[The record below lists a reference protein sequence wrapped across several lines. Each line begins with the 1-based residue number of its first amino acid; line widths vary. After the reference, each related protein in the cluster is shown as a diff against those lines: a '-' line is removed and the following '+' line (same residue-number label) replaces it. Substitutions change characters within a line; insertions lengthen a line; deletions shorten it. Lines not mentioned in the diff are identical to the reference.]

1 MKKLFTAASAAL
13 LIASCTSDLSSLNEN
28 SKAPV
33 QVPAGTLI
41 ANATIDLSDY
51 LASVNVNLN
60 NFTLWSQHWT
70 QTTYTD
76 ESNYDY
82 NQRNVNGNT
91 FDELYA
97 NVIRD
102 LQDAKGLIEVD
113 AVLLPQIKAN
123 QLAVAD
129 LLQVYTYHV
138 LVDIHNDVPYSE
150 ALGDVEADPTLITP
164 KYDAASGIYTNLVA
178 RILAAHGT
186 LAGDNGLGSFD
197 LIYGGDA
204 NAWKKF
210 AASLAL
216 KLAVR
221 AADVDPTAQ
230 TVAETAAGAG
240 VFTSSADNASM
251 SYTSSPPHTNPLW
264 ESLVQSGRTD
274 FCASNTIAGI
284 MNGLVDPRRGVYFRN
299 LDSLGDLIGGVYGQ
313 NSAYNT
319 HSQPGDAVEAPT
331 LAAHLMSYSEVSFL
345 LADAA
350 QRGWNVVGTAGE
362 HYANGVNASM
372 AQWGV
377 SGTDA
382 ATYLAQTTVAYDAS
396 VWKERIGVQKWL
408 AMYMRGNEAYNTVR
422 TYDYPAMNIADVAQ
436 RPVPNRMSY
445 GVDEYSLNT
454 TNVEAANGGSD
465 KDTDKVFWDVN

>member
-41 ANATIDLSDY
+41 ANATVDLSDY
-51 LASVNVNLN
+51 LASVDVNLN

-76 ESNYDY
+76 ESNYEY
-82 NQRNVNGNT
+82 NQRDVNGNT
-91 FDELYA
+91 FDRLYA

-113 AVLLPQIKAN
+113 AVLLPQVKAN

-129 LLQVYTYHV
+129 LLQVYAYHV

-150 ALGDVEADPTLITP
+150 AIGDVVAP
-164 KYDAASGIYTNLVA
+164 KYDAAAAIYTDLVT
-178 RILAAHGT
+178 RILAAHST
-186 LAGDNGLGSFD
+186 LAGDNGLGSYD
-197 LIYGGDA
+197 LVYGGDA

-230 TVAETAAGAG
+230 TVAETAAAAG

-251 SYTSSPPHTNPLW
+251 SYTASPPYTNPLW
-264 ESLVQSGRTD
+264 NSLVQSGRTD

-284 MNGLVDPRRGVYFRN
+284 MNAHNDPRRGVYFRN
-299 LDSLGDLIGGVYGQ
+299 LDSLGDLMGGVYGQ
-313 NSAYNT
+313 NSAYNS
-319 HSQPGDAVEAPT
+319 HSQPGDAVEVPT
-331 LAAHLMSYSEVSFL
+331 LTAHFMSFSEVSFL

-350 QRGWNVVGTAGE
+350 QRQWNVVGTAAE

-377 SGTDA
+377 SETEA
-382 ATYLAQTTVAYDAS
+382 AAYLAQPTVAWDPT
-396 VWKERIGVQKWL
+396 VWKECIGHQKWL
-408 AMYMRGNEAYNTVR
+408 AMYTRGNEAYNTIR
-422 TYDYPAMNIADVAQ
+422 TYDYPVMNIADVAQ

-445 GVDEYSLNT
+445 GIDEYSLNS

-465 KDTDKVFWDVN
+465 ADTDKVFWDVN

>member
-41 ANATIDLSDY
+41 ANATVDLSDY

-82 NQRNVNGNT
+82 NQRDVNGNT

-97 NVIRD
+97 NVLRD
-102 LQDAKGLIEVD
+102 LQDAKGLIEAD
-113 AVLLPQIKAN
+113 DGLLPQVQAN
-123 QLAVAD
+123 QLAIAD

-138 LVDIHNDVPYSE
+138 LVDIHNDVPYTE

-204 NAWKKF
+204 NGWKKF

-299 LDSLGDLIGGVYGQ
+299 LDSLGDLMGGVYGQ

-319 HSQPGDAVEAPT
+319 HSQPGDALEAPT

-350 QRGWNVVGTAGE
+350 QRGWTITGTAAE

-465 KDTDKVFWDVN
+465 DDTDKVFWDVN

>member
-41 ANATIDLSDY
+41 ANATVDLSDY
-51 LASVNVNLN
+51 LASVDVNLN

-82 NQRNVNGNT
+82 NQRDVNGNT
-91 FDELYA
+91 FDRLYA

-113 AVLLPQIKAN
+113 AVLLPQVKAN

-129 LLQVYTYHV
+129 LLQVYAYHV

-150 ALGDVEADPTLITP
+150 AIGDVVTP
-164 KYDAASGIYTNLVA
+164 KYDAAAAIYTDLVT
-178 RILAAHGT
+178 RILTAHST

-197 LIYGGDA
+197 LVYGGDA

-230 TVAETAAGAG
+230 TVAETAAAAG

-251 SYTSSPPHTNPLW
+251 SYTASPPYTNPLW
-264 ESLVQSGRTD
+264 NSLVQSGRTD

-284 MNGLVDPRRGVYFRN
+284 MNAHNDPRRGVYFRN
-299 LDSLGDLIGGVYGQ
+299 LDSLGDLMGGVYGQ
-313 NSAYNT
+313 NSAYNS
-319 HSQPGDAVEAPT
+319 HSQPGDAVEVPT
-331 LAAHLMSYSEVSFL
+331 LTAHFMSFSEVSFL

-350 QRGWNVVGTAGE
+350 QRQWNVVGTAAE

-377 SGTDA
+377 SETEA
-382 ATYLAQTTVAYDAS
+382 AAYLAQPTVAWDPT
-396 VWKERIGVQKWL
+396 VWKECIGHQKWL
-408 AMYMRGNEAYNTVR
+408 AMYMRGNEAYNTIR
-422 TYDYPAMNIADVAQ
+422 TYDYPVMNIADVAQ
-436 RPVPNRMSY
+436 RFVPNRMSY

-465 KDTDKVFWDVN
+465 ADTDKVFWDVN

>member
-41 ANATIDLSDY
+41 ANATVDLSDY
-51 LASVNVNLN
+51 LASVDVNLN

-82 NQRNVNGNT
+82 NQRDVNGNT
-91 FDELYA
+91 FDRLYA

-113 AVLLPQIKAN
+113 AVLLPQVKAN

-129 LLQVYTYHV
+129 LLQVYAYHV

-150 ALGDVEADPTLITP
+150 AIGDVVAP
-164 KYDAASGIYTNLVA
+164 KYDAAAAIYTDLVT
-178 RILAAHGT
+178 RILTAHST

-197 LIYGGDA
+197 LVYGGDA

-230 TVAETAAGAG
+230 TVAETAAAAG

-251 SYTSSPPHTNPLW
+251 SYTASPPYTNPLW
-264 ESLVQSGRTD
+264 NSLVQSGRTD

-284 MNGLVDPRRGVYFRN
+284 MNAHNDPRRGVYFRN
-299 LDSLGDLIGGVYGQ
+299 LDSLGDLMGGVYGQ
-313 NSAYNT
+313 NSAYNS
-319 HSQPGDAVEAPT
+319 HSQPGDAVEVPT
-331 LAAHLMSYSEVSFL
+331 LTAHFMSFSEVSFL

-350 QRGWNVVGTAGE
+350 QRQWNVVGTAAE

-377 SGTDA
+377 SETEA
-382 ATYLAQTTVAYDAS
+382 AAYLAQPTVAWDPT
-396 VWKERIGVQKWL
+396 VWKECIGHQKWL
-408 AMYMRGNEAYNTVR
+408 AMYMRGNEAYNTIR
-422 TYDYPAMNIADVAQ
+422 TYDYPVMNIADVAQ
-436 RPVPNRMSY
+436 RFVPNRMSY

-465 KDTDKVFWDVN
+465 ADTDKVFWDVN

>member
-41 ANATIDLSDY
+41 ANATVDLSDY
-51 LASVNVNLN
+51 LASVDVNLN

-76 ESNYDY
+76 ESNYEY
-82 NQRNVNGNT
+82 NQRDVNGNT
-91 FDELYA
+91 FDRLYA

-113 AVLLPQIKAN
+113 AVLLPQVKAN

-129 LLQVYTYHV
+129 LLQVYAYHV

-150 ALGDVEADPTLITP
+150 AIGDVVTP
-164 KYDAASGIYTNLVA
+164 KYDAAAAIYTDLVT
-178 RILAAHGT
+178 RILTAHST

-197 LIYGGDA
+197 LVYGGDA

-230 TVAETAAGAG
+230 TVAETAAAAG

-251 SYTSSPPHTNPLW
+251 SYTASPPYTNPLW
-264 ESLVQSGRTD
+264 NSLVQSGRTD

-284 MNGLVDPRRGVYFRN
+284 MNAHNDPRRGVYFRN
-299 LDSLGDLIGGVYGQ
+299 LDSLGDLMGGVYGQ
-313 NSAYNT
+313 NSAYNS
-319 HSQPGDAVEAPT
+319 HSQPGDAVEVPT
-331 LAAHLMSYSEVSFL
+331 LTAHFMSFSEVSFL

-350 QRGWNVVGTAGE
+350 QRQWNVVGTAAE

-377 SGTDA
+377 SETEA
-382 ATYLAQTTVAYDAS
+382 AAYLAQPTVAWDPT
-396 VWKERIGVQKWL
+396 VWKECIGHQKWL
-408 AMYMRGNEAYNTVR
+408 AMYTRGNEAYNTIR
-422 TYDYPAMNIADVAQ
+422 TYDYPVMNIADVAQ

-445 GVDEYSLNT
+445 GIDEYSLNA

-465 KDTDKVFWDVN
+465 ADTDKVFWDVN

>member
-41 ANATIDLSDY
+41 ANATVDLSDY
-51 LASVNVNLN
+51 LASVDVNLN

-76 ESNYDY
+76 ESNYEY
-82 NQRNVNGNT
+82 NQRDVNGNT
-91 FDELYA
+91 FDRLYA

-113 AVLLPQIKAN
+113 AVLLPQVKAN

-129 LLQVYTYHV
+129 LLQVYAYHV

-150 ALGDVEADPTLITP
+150 AIGDVVAP
-164 KYDAASGIYTNLVA
+164 KYDAAAAIYTDLVT
-178 RILAAHGT
+178 RILTAHST

-197 LIYGGDA
+197 LVYGGDA

-230 TVAETAAGAG
+230 TVAETAAAAG

-251 SYTSSPPHTNPLW
+251 SYTASPPYTNPLW
-264 ESLVQSGRTD
+264 NSLVQSGRTD

-284 MNGLVDPRRGVYFRN
+284 MNAHNDPRRGVYFRN
-299 LDSLGDLIGGVYGQ
+299 LDSLGDLMGGVYGQ
-313 NSAYNT
+313 NSAYNS
-319 HSQPGDAVEAPT
+319 HSQPGDAVEVPT
-331 LAAHLMSYSEVSFL
+331 LTAHFMSFSEVSFL

-350 QRGWNVVGTAGE
+350 QRQWNVVGTAAE

-377 SGTDA
+377 SETEA
-382 ATYLAQTTVAYDAS
+382 AAYLAQPTVAWDPT
-396 VWKERIGVQKWL
+396 VWKECIGHQKWL
-408 AMYMRGNEAYNTVR
+408 AMYTRGNEAYNTIR
-422 TYDYPAMNIADVAQ
+422 TYDYPVMNIADVAQ

-465 KDTDKVFWDVN
+465 ADTDKVFWDVN

>member
-41 ANATIDLSDY
+41 ANATVDLSDY
-51 LASVNVNLN
+51 LASVDVNLN

-76 ESNYDY
+76 ESNYEY
-82 NQRNVNGNT
+82 NQRDVNGNT
-91 FDELYA
+91 FDRLYA

-113 AVLLPQIKAN
+113 AVLLPQVKAN

-129 LLQVYTYHV
+129 LLQVYAYHV

-150 ALGDVEADPTLITP
+150 AIGDVVTP
-164 KYDAASGIYTNLVA
+164 KYDAAAAIYTDLVT
-178 RILAAHGT
+178 RILTAHST

-197 LIYGGDA
+197 LVYGGDA

-230 TVAETAAGAG
+230 TVAETAAAAG

-251 SYTSSPPHTNPLW
+251 SYTASPPYTNPLW
-264 ESLVQSGRTD
+264 NSLVQSGRTD

-284 MNGLVDPRRGVYFRN
+284 MNAHNDPRRGVYFRN
-299 LDSLGDLIGGVYGQ
+299 LDSLGDLMGGVYGQ
-313 NSAYNT
+313 NSAYNS
-319 HSQPGDAVEAPT
+319 HSQPGDAVEVPT
-331 LAAHLMSYSEVSFL
+331 LTAHFMSFSEVSFL

-350 QRGWNVVGTAGE
+350 QRQWNVVGTAAE

-377 SGTDA
+377 SETEA
-382 ATYLAQTTVAYDAS
+382 AAYLAQPTVAWDPT
-396 VWKERIGVQKWL
+396 VWKECIGHQKWL
-408 AMYMRGNEAYNTVR
+408 AMYTRGNEAYNTIR
-422 TYDYPAMNIADVAQ
+422 TYDYPVMNIADVAQ
-436 RPVPNRMSY
+436 RFVPNRMSY

-465 KDTDKVFWDVN
+465 ADTDKVFWDVN

>member
-350 QRGWNVVGTAGE
+350 QRGWTITGTAAE

-465 KDTDKVFWDVN
+465 DDTDKVFWDVN

>member
-41 ANATIDLSDY
+41 ANATVDLSDY
-51 LASVNVNLN
+51 LASVDVNLN

-82 NQRNVNGNT
+82 NQRDVNGNT
-91 FDELYA
+91 FDRLYA

-113 AVLLPQIKAN
+113 AVLLPQVKAN

-150 ALGDVEADPTLITP
+150 AIGDVVTP
-164 KYDAASGIYTNLVA
+164 KYDAAAAIYTDLVT
-178 RILAAHGT
+178 RILTAHST
-186 LAGDNGLGSFD
+186 LAGDNGLGSYD
-197 LIYGGDA
+197 LVYGGDA

-230 TVAETAAGAG
+230 TVAETAAAAG

-251 SYTSSPPHTNPLW
+251 SYTASPPYTNPLW
-264 ESLVQSGRTD
+264 NSLVQSGRTD

-284 MNGLVDPRRGVYFRN
+284 MNAHNDPRRGVYFRN
-299 LDSLGDLIGGVYGQ
+299 LDSLGDLMGGVYGQ
-313 NSAYNT
+313 NSAYNS
-319 HSQPGDAVEAPT
+319 HSQPGDAVEVPT
-331 LAAHLMSYSEVSFL
+331 LTAHFMSFSEVSFL

-350 QRGWNVVGTAGE
+350 QRQWNVVGTAAE

-377 SGTDA
+377 SETEA
-382 ATYLAQTTVAYDAS
+382 AAYLAQPTVAWDPT
-396 VWKERIGVQKWL
+396 VWKECIGHQKWL
-408 AMYMRGNEAYNTVR
+408 AMYTRGNEAYNTIR
-422 TYDYPAMNIADVAQ
+422 TYDYPVMNIADVAQ

-465 KDTDKVFWDVN
+465 ADTDKVFWDVN

>member
-41 ANATIDLSDY
+41 ANATVDLSDY
-51 LASVNVNLN
+51 LASVDVNLN

-76 ESNYDY
+76 ESNYEY
-82 NQRNVNGNT
+82 NQRDVNGNT
-91 FDELYA
+91 FDRLYA

-113 AVLLPQIKAN
+113 AVLLPQVKAN

-129 LLQVYTYHV
+129 LLQVYAYHV

-150 ALGDVEADPTLITP
+150 AIGDVVAP
-164 KYDAASGIYTNLVA
+164 KYDAAAAIYTDLVT
-178 RILAAHGT
+178 RILTAHST

-197 LIYGGDA
+197 LVYGGDA

-230 TVAETAAGAG
+230 TVAETAAAAG

-251 SYTSSPPHTNPLW
+251 SYTASPPYTNPLW
-264 ESLVQSGRTD
+264 NSLVQSGRTD

-284 MNGLVDPRRGVYFRN
+284 MNAHNDPRRGVYFRN
-299 LDSLGDLIGGVYGQ
+299 LDSLGDLMGGVYGQ
-313 NSAYNT
+313 NSAYNS
-319 HSQPGDAVEAPT
+319 HSQPGDAVEVPT
-331 LAAHLMSYSEVSFL
+331 LTAHFMSFSEVSFL

-350 QRGWNVVGTAGE
+350 QRQWNVVGTAAE

-377 SGTDA
+377 SETEA
-382 ATYLAQTTVAYDAS
+382 AAYLAQPTVAWDPT
-396 VWKERIGVQKWL
+396 VWKECIGHQKWL
-408 AMYMRGNEAYNTVR
+408 AMYTRGNEAYNTIR
-422 TYDYPAMNIADVAQ
+422 TYDYPVMNIADVAQ

-445 GVDEYSLNT
+445 GIDEYSLNS

-465 KDTDKVFWDVN
+465 ADTDKVFWDVN

>member
-41 ANATIDLSDY
+41 ANATVDLSDY
-51 LASVNVNLN
+51 LASVDVNLN

-82 NQRNVNGNT
+82 NQRDVNGNT
-91 FDELYA
+91 FDRLYA

-113 AVLLPQIKAN
+113 AVLLPQVKAN

-129 LLQVYTYHV
+129 LLQVYAYHV

-150 ALGDVEADPTLITP
+150 AIGDVVTP
-164 KYDAASGIYTNLVA
+164 KYDAAAAIYTDLVT
-178 RILAAHGT
+178 RILTAHST

-197 LIYGGDA
+197 LVYGGDA

-230 TVAETAAGAG
+230 TVAETAAAAG

-251 SYTSSPPHTNPLW
+251 SYTASPPYTNPLW
-264 ESLVQSGRTD
+264 NSLVQSGRTD

-284 MNGLVDPRRGVYFRN
+284 MNAHNDPRRGVYFRN
-299 LDSLGDLIGGVYGQ
+299 LDSLGDLMGGVYGQ
-313 NSAYNT
+313 NSAYNS
-319 HSQPGDAVEAPT
+319 HSQPGDAVEVPT
-331 LAAHLMSYSEVSFL
+331 LTAHFMSFSEVSFL

-350 QRGWNVVGTAGE
+350 QRQWNVVGTAAE

-377 SGTDA
+377 SETEA
-382 ATYLAQTTVAYDAS
+382 AAYLAQPTVAWDPT
-396 VWKERIGVQKWL
+396 VWKECIGHQKWL
-408 AMYMRGNEAYNTVR
+408 AMYTRGNEAYNTIR
-422 TYDYPAMNIADVAQ
+422 TYDYPVMNIADVAQ

-445 GVDEYSLNT
+445 GIDEYSLNS

-465 KDTDKVFWDVN
+465 ADTDKVFWDVN

>member
-41 ANATIDLSDY
+41 ANATVDLSDY

-82 NQRNVNGNT
+82 NQRDVNGNT

-97 NVIRD
+97 NVLRD
-102 LQDAKGLIEVD
+102 LQDAKGLIEAD
-113 AVLLPQIKAN
+113 DGLLPQVQAN
-123 QLAVAD
+123 QLAIAD

-299 LDSLGDLIGGVYGQ
+299 LDSLGDLMGGVYGQ

-350 QRGWNVVGTAGE
+350 QRGWTITGTAAE

-465 KDTDKVFWDVN
+465 DDTDKVFWDVN

>member
-1 MKKLFTAASAAL
+1 
-13 LIASCTSDLSSLNEN
+13 LNEN

-41 ANATIDLSDY
+41 ANATVDLSDY
-51 LASVNVNLN
+51 LASVDVNLN

-82 NQRNVNGNT
+82 NQRDVNGNT
-91 FDELYA
+91 FDRLYA

-113 AVLLPQIKAN
+113 AVLLPQVKAN

-129 LLQVYTYHV
+129 LLQVYAYHV

-150 ALGDVEADPTLITP
+150 AIGDVVAP
-164 KYDAASGIYTNLVA
+164 KYDAAAAIYTDLVT
-178 RILAAHGT
+178 RILTAHST

-197 LIYGGDA
+197 LVYGGDA

-230 TVAETAAGAG
+230 TVAETAAAAG

-251 SYTSSPPHTNPLW
+251 SYTASPPYTNPLW
-264 ESLVQSGRTD
+264 NSLVQSGRTD

-284 MNGLVDPRRGVYFRN
+284 MNAHNDPRRGVYFRN
-299 LDSLGDLIGGVYGQ
+299 LDSLGDLMGGVYGQ
-313 NSAYNT
+313 NSAYNS
-319 HSQPGDAVEAPT
+319 HSQPGDAVEVPT
-331 LAAHLMSYSEVSFL
+331 LTAHFMSFSEVSFL

-350 QRGWNVVGTAGE
+350 QRQWNVVGTAAE

-377 SGTDA
+377 SETEA
-382 ATYLAQTTVAYDAS
+382 AAYLAQPTVAWDPT
-396 VWKERIGVQKWL
+396 VWKECIGHQKWL
-408 AMYMRGNEAYNTVR
+408 AMYTRGNEAYNTIR
-422 TYDYPAMNIADVAQ
+422 TYDYPVMNIADVAQ

-445 GVDEYSLNT
+445 GIDEYSLNS

-465 KDTDKVFWDVN
+465 ADTDKVFWDVN

>member
-299 LDSLGDLIGGVYGQ
+299 LDSLGDLMGGVYGQ

-372 AQWGV
+372 VQWGV

-465 KDTDKVFWDVN
+465 DDTDKVFWDVN

>member
-41 ANATIDLSDY
+41 ANATVDLSDY

-82 NQRNVNGNT
+82 NQRDVNGNT
-91 FDELYA
+91 FDKLYA

-102 LQDAKGLIEVD
+102 LQDAKGLIEAD
-113 AVLLPQIKAN
+113 AVLLPQVRAN

-150 ALGDVEADPTLITP
+150 AIGDKVSP
-164 KYDAASGIYTNLVA
+164 KYDAAAAIYADLVT
-178 RILAAHGT
+178 RILTAHST

-221 AADVDPTAQ
+221 AADVDATAQ

-264 ESLVQSGRTD
+264 DDLVQSGRTD

-284 MNGLVDPRRGVYFRN
+284 MNAHNDPRRGVYFRN
-299 LDSLGDLIGGVYGQ
+299 LDSLGDLMGGIYGQ

-319 HSQPGDAVEAPT
+319 HSQPGDAVEVPT
-331 LAAHLMSYSEVSFL
+331 LAAHFMSFSEVSFL
-345 LADAA
+345 LADAK

-377 SGTDA
+377 SETEA
-382 ATYLAQTTVAYDAS
+382 AAYLAQPTVAYDPTCLLYTSDA
-396 VWKERIGVQKWL
+396 
-408 AMYMRGNEAYNTVR
+408 
-422 TYDYPAMNIADVAQ
+422 AD
-436 RPVPNRMSY
+436 
-445 GVDEYSLNT
+445 E
-454 TNVEAANGGSD
+454 
-465 KDTDKVFWDVN
+465 

>member
-41 ANATIDLSDY
+41 ANATVDLSDY

-82 NQRNVNGNT
+82 NQRDVNGNT
-91 FDELYA
+91 FDALYA
-97 NVIRD
+97 NVLRD
-102 LQDAKGLIEVD
+102 LQDAKGLIEAD
-113 AVLLPQIKAN
+113 DVLLPQVKAN
-123 QLAVAD
+123 QLAIAD

-138 LVDIHNDVPYSE
+138 LVDIHNDVPYTE

-299 LDSLGDLIGGVYGQ
+299 LDSLGDLMGGVYGQ

-319 HSQPGDAVEAPT
+319 HSQPGDAVDAPT

-350 QRGWNVVGTAGE
+350 QRGWTITGTAAE

-377 SGTDA
+377 SSTDA

-445 GVDEYSLNT
+445 GVDEYSLNA
-454 TNVEAANGGSD
+454 TNVAAANGGSD
-465 KDTDKVFWDVN
+465 ADTDKVFWDVN

>member
-41 ANATIDLSDY
+41 ANATVDLSDY
-51 LASVNVNLN
+51 LASVDVNLN

-82 NQRNVNGNT
+82 NQRDVNGNT
-91 FDELYA
+91 FDRLYA

-113 AVLLPQIKAN
+113 AVLLPQVKAN

-129 LLQVYTYHV
+129 LLQVYAYHV

-150 ALGDVEADPTLITP
+150 AIGDVVAP
-164 KYDAASGIYTNLVA
+164 KYDAAAAIYTDLVT
-178 RILAAHGT
+178 RILTAHST

-197 LIYGGDA
+197 LVYGGDA

-230 TVAETAAGAG
+230 TVAETAAAAG

-251 SYTSSPPHTNPLW
+251 SYTASPPYTNPLW
-264 ESLVQSGRTD
+264 NSLVQSGRTD

-284 MNGLVDPRRGVYFRN
+284 MNAHNDPRRGVYFRN
-299 LDSLGDLIGGVYGQ
+299 LDSLGDLMGGVYGQ
-313 NSAYNT
+313 NSAYNS
-319 HSQPGDAVEAPT
+319 HSQPGDAVEVPT
-331 LAAHLMSYSEVSFL
+331 LTAHFMSFSEVSFL

-350 QRGWNVVGTAGE
+350 QRQWNVVGTAAE

-377 SGTDA
+377 SETEA
-382 ATYLAQTTVAYDAS
+382 AAYLAQPTVAWDPT
-396 VWKERIGVQKWL
+396 VWKECIGHQKWL
-408 AMYMRGNEAYNTVR
+408 AMYTRGNEAYNTIR
-422 TYDYPAMNIADVAQ
+422 TYDYPVMNIADVAQ

-465 KDTDKVFWDVN
+465 ADTDKVFWDVN

>member
-41 ANATIDLSDY
+41 ANATVDLSDY
-51 LASVNVNLN
+51 LASVDVNLN

-82 NQRNVNGNT
+82 NQRDVNGNT
-91 FDELYA
+91 FDRLYA

-113 AVLLPQIKAN
+113 AVLLPQVKAN

-129 LLQVYTYHV
+129 LLQVYAYHV

-150 ALGDVEADPTLITP
+150 AIGDVVAP
-164 KYDAASGIYTNLVA
+164 KYDAAAAIYTDLVT
-178 RILAAHGT
+178 RILTAHST

-197 LIYGGDA
+197 LVYGGDA

-230 TVAETAAGAG
+230 TVAETAAAAG

-251 SYTSSPPHTNPLW
+251 SYTASPPYTNPLW
-264 ESLVQSGRTD
+264 NSLVQSGRTD

-284 MNGLVDPRRGVYFRN
+284 MNAHNDPRRGVYFRN
-299 LDSLGDLIGGVYGQ
+299 LDSLGDLMGGVYGQ
-313 NSAYNT
+313 NSAYNS
-319 HSQPGDAVEAPT
+319 HSQPGDAVEVPT
-331 LAAHLMSYSEVSFL
+331 LTAHFMSFSEVSFL

-350 QRGWNVVGTAGE
+350 QRQWNVVGTAAE

-377 SGTDA
+377 SETEA
-382 ATYLAQTTVAYDAS
+382 AAYLAQPTVAWDPT
-396 VWKERIGVQKWL
+396 VWKECIGHQKWL
-408 AMYMRGNEAYNTVR
+408 AMYTRGNEAYNTIR
-422 TYDYPAMNIADVAQ
+422 TYDYPVMNIADVAQ

-445 GVDEYSLNT
+445 GIDEYSLNS

-465 KDTDKVFWDVN
+465 ADTDKVFWDVN

>member
-41 ANATIDLSDY
+41 ANATVDLSDY

-76 ESNYDY
+76 ESNYMY
-82 NQRNVNGNT
+82 NQRDVNGNT

-97 NVIRD
+97 NVLRD
-102 LQDAKGLIEVD
+102 LQDAKGLIEAD
-113 AVLLPQIKAN
+113 AGLQPQIKAN
-123 QLAVAD
+123 QLAIAD

-150 ALGDVEADPTLITP
+150 ALGDDVTP
-164 KYDAASGIYTNLVA
+164 KYDAAAGIYTDLVA
-178 RILAAHGT
+178 RILTAHST

-197 LIYGGDA
+197 LVYGGDA

-221 AADVDPTAQ
+221 AADVDATAQ
-230 TVAETAAGAG
+230 TVAETAIGAG

-264 ESLVQSGRTD
+264 DDLVQSGRTD

-299 LDSLGDLIGGVYGQ
+299 LDSIGDLMGGVYGQ

-319 HSQPGDAVEAPT
+319 HSQPGDAVEVPT
-331 LAAHLMSYSEVSFL
+331 LAAHFMSFSEVSFL
-345 LADAA
+345 IADAA
-350 QRGWNVVGTAGE
+350 HRGWNVVAGTAGE

-377 SGTDA
+377 SSAEA
-382 ATYLAQTTVAYDAS
+382 AIYLAQPTVAWDDNL
-396 VWKERIGVQKWL
+396 WKERIGVQKWL
-408 AMYMRGNEAYNTVR
+408 AMYMRGNEAYNTIR
-422 TYDYPAMNIADVAQ
+422 TYDHPTLNIADVAQ

-454 TNVEAANGGSD
+454 TNVGNANGGSD
-465 KDTDKVFWDVN
+465 ADTDKVFWDVN

>member
-41 ANATIDLSDY
+41 ANATVDLSDY
-51 LASVNVNLN
+51 LASVDVNLN

-76 ESNYDY
+76 ESNYEY
-82 NQRNVNGNT
+82 NQRDVNGNT
-91 FDELYA
+91 FDRLYA

-113 AVLLPQIKAN
+113 AVLLPQVKAN

-129 LLQVYTYHV
+129 LLQVYAYHV

-150 ALGDVEADPTLITP
+150 AIGDVVAP
-164 KYDAASGIYTNLVA
+164 KYDAAAAIYTDLVT
-178 RILAAHGT
+178 RILTAHST

-197 LIYGGDA
+197 LVYGGDA

-230 TVAETAAGAG
+230 TVAETAAAAG

-251 SYTSSPPHTNPLW
+251 SYTASPPYTNPLW
-264 ESLVQSGRTD
+264 NSLVQSGRTD

-284 MNGLVDPRRGVYFRN
+284 MNAHNDPRRGVYFRN
-299 LDSLGDLIGGVYGQ
+299 LDSLGDLMGGVYGQ
-313 NSAYNT
+313 NSAYNS
-319 HSQPGDAVEAPT
+319 HSQPGDAVEVPT
-331 LAAHLMSYSEVSFL
+331 LTAHFMSFSEVSFL

-350 QRGWNVVGTAGE
+350 QRQWNVVGTAAE

-377 SGTDA
+377 SETEA
-382 ATYLAQTTVAYDAS
+382 AAYLAQPTVAWDPT
-396 VWKERIGVQKWL
+396 VWKECIGHQKWL
-408 AMYMRGNEAYNTVR
+408 AMYMRGNEAYNTIR
-422 TYDYPAMNIADVAQ
+422 TYDYPVMNIADVAQ
-436 RPVPNRMSY
+436 RFVPNRMSY

-465 KDTDKVFWDVN
+465 ADTDKVFWDVN

>member
-41 ANATIDLSDY
+41 ANATVDLSDY

-82 NQRNVNGNT
+82 NQRDVNGNT

-97 NVIRD
+97 NVLRD
-102 LQDAKGLIEVD
+102 LQDAKGLIEAD
-113 AVLLPQIKAN
+113 DGLLPQVQAN
-123 QLAVAD
+123 QLAIAD

-299 LDSLGDLIGGVYGQ
+299 LDSLGDLMGGVYGQ

-465 KDTDKVFWDVN
+465 DDTDKVFWDVN